1 MDKNTKKVIAASY
14 IGYITQA
21 IVNNFTPLLF
31 VFLARDLGVS
41 LEQVTLLITMNF
53 GVQLAVDLI
62 ASKITDRIGYKPLVI
77 AAHIFAAVGFIFMGT
92 LTLLPN
98 PYLWLLVSSALFAI
112 GGGLTEVIISPIVEA
127 CDTDEKSGAMSLLH
141 SFYCW
146 GQVFTVAVSTL
157 FFFVFG
163 IENWRI
169 MAVIWAAVPLFNTFF
184 FAGLKLKQLNPEGG
198 TVKVRTLA
206 KKGLFWLLMAMML
219 CAGASEL
226 AMSQWASAFAQAGLG
241 VEPTVGNLAGPCLFA
256 VFMGLARVFYGKFS
270 RKIKLERFM
279 LISCALCIAGYL
291 AACLSPVP
299 VIGFVGCSVVGLS
312 VGIMWPG
319 TFSIAGARLP
329 MGGTA
334 MFALLALAGD
344 SGCMLGPTAAGFIS
358 GAGDGSLQTGLIFSS
373 LFPLFLGIAT
383 LLLQKSQNRQ
393 TNN

>member
-14 IGYITQA
+14 IGYVTQA

-31 VFLARDLGVS
+31 VFLAGDFGVS
-41 LEQVTLLITMNF
+41 LGQVTLLITMNF

-62 ASKITDRIGYKPLVI
+62 ASKITDRIGYKTLVI
-77 AAHIFAAVGFIFMGT
+77 AAHIFAAAGFIFMGT

-98 PYLWLLVSSALFAI
+98 PYAWLLVSSALFAI

-157 FFFVFG
+157 SFFTFG

-184 FAGLKLKQLNPEGG
+184 FAGLNIKQLDPEGG

-206 KKGLFWLLMAMML
+206 GKGLFWLLVIMML

-226 AMSQWASAFAQAGLG
+226 AMSQWASAFAQEGLG
-241 VEPTVGNLAGPCLFA
+241 VDPAIGNLAGPCLFA
-256 VFMGLARVFYGKFS
+256 VFMGLARTFYGKFS
-270 RKIKLERFM
+270 RKIKLEKFM
-279 LISCALCIAGYL
+279 LVSCALCAAGYL
-291 AACLSPVP
+291 TACLSPIP
-299 VIGFVGCSVVGLS
+299 ILGFVGCSIVGLS

-319 TFSIAGARLP
+319 TFSIAGERLP

-344 SGCMLGPTAAGFIS
+344 LGCMSGPAAAGFIS
-358 GAGDGSLQTGLIFSS
+358 DAADGRLQTGLIFAAV
-373 LFPLFLGIAT
+373 FPLILGMAV
-383 LLLQKSQNRQ
+383 LLLQKQK
-393 TNN
+393 TKL

>member
-1 MDKNTKKVIAASY
+1 MDRNTKKVIAASY

-31 VFLARDLGVS
+31 VFLASDFGVS

-53 GVQLAVDLI
+53 SVQLAVDLI
-62 ASKITDRIGYKPLVI
+62 ASKMCDRIGYKPLVI
-77 AAHIFAAVGFIFMGT
+77 AAHVFVTVGFICMGT
-92 LTLLPN
+92 LTLLPD
-98 PYLWLLVSSALFAI
+98 PYGWLLVSSALFAI

-146 GQVFTVAVSTL
+146 GQVFAVVVSTL
-157 FFFVFG
+157 FFALFG

-169 MAVIWAAVPLFNTFF
+169 MAVIWAIVPLFNTFF
-184 FAGLKLKQLNPEGG
+184 FAGLKIKQLNPEGG
-198 TVKVRTLA
+198 TVKVRVLA
-206 KKGLFWLLMAMML
+206 GKGLFWLLVVMML

-241 VEPTVGNLAGPCLFA
+241 VDPTVGNLAGPCLFA
-256 VFMGLARVFYGKFS
+256 VFMGSARAFYGKFS
-270 RKIKLERFM
+270 AKIKLEKFM
-279 LISCALCIAGYL
+279 LLSCALCIAGYL
-291 AACLSPVP
+291 TACLSPIP
-299 VIGFVGCSVVGLS
+299 LLGFIGCSVVGLS

-319 TFSIAGARLP
+319 TYSIAGARLP

-344 SGCMLGPTAAGFIS
+344 LGCMSGPTAAGFIS
-358 GAGDGSLQTGLIFSS
+358 GATDGRLQTGLVFSAV
-373 LFPLFLGIAT
+373 FPLVLGIAV
-383 LLLQKSQNRQ
+383 LMLHKRAEHKI
-393 TNN
+393 